1 MRSTVDET
9 SPLPPHQWPTGDED
23 AGGPESTGSTSCP
36 RRRAH
41 VKKKAKPSDGSR
53 WTLRAA
59 DGRPSSSAGA
69 RSRPRGQRRP
79 ESQPPESIPL
89 RAWSARDLGGR
100 FGAEAGDQVPDRP
113 QPRGPMDGIR
123 SAIRPALSLWRW
135 LAWPGP
141 GGKGRNNQGKQNP
154 AWPSRRVLLQPVQC
168 RRRTTAG
175 GCWRSATD
183 GKFWEPQASGPG
195 PYILVLLSLS

>member
-1 MRSTVDET
+1 MAHWRR
-9 SPLPPHQWPTGDED
+9 G
-23 AGGPESTGSTSCP
+23 
-36 RRRAH
+36 RRRPREHGLHILSTAPRPREEESE
-41 VKKKAKPSDGSR
+41 ALGRSR

-59 DGRPSSSAGA
+59 DGRPSSSARGRTEPAA
-69 RSRPRGQRRP
+69 RTKEAGEPAAREYSVACVEREG
-79 ESQPPESIPL
+79 SG
-89 RAWSARDLGGR
+89 RAIWCRGGR
-100 FGAEAGDQVPDRP
+100 SGSRSSPAAGP
-113 QPRGPMDGIR
+113 GSGLMDGIR

-135 LAWPGP
+135 LAGPGP

-183 GKFWEPQASGPG
+183 GKFWPFGSHRRAARAHTSWSCSPCRK
-195 PYILVLLSLS
+195 ILIN